1 MRVAIEAWAPEY
13 GSALSSANDVTPTSG
28 RVDVNAEVPAA
39 EWTPRSPD
47 ATRAVTGDVL
57 FVDGV
62 RRMDAQV
69 WITGADGVTHLGLCV
84 SYAAGSVR
92 CNGDATIEA
101 CEVRRGL
108 FGPVGLPELAGRGA
122 CWRPSAVQGG
132 DPQDLLNDVHTR
144 MFELERDV
152 AKRYEGGPLLVVDG
166 PLRRPIAAVG
176 YVKTHK
182 LAYLPPAVSHVVADL
197 APGQRTPL
205 FLLQSA
211 GGFNR
216 FSWYLRLPYGTG
228 GPWAGVVRC
237 EAPAD
242 LSLPDLIHL
251 ADTAAATL
259 PSFASHPHKDPRAP
273 QNLYPIAG
281 LERRLTHHLG
291 DPAYLERT
299 LRVLVG
305 RLTGSP
311 ERHRRDRATP
321 DAVGPRGG

>member
-1 MRVAIEAWAPEY
+1 MTGEASRNGREPTDATSRGDRPRFHLAVEGWRPTFDAPAIPDDAMPAADTPGQIDVETPADDWAPR
-13 GSALSSANDVTPTSG
+13 T
-28 RVDVNAEVPAA
+28 PAA
-39 EWTPRSPD
+39 EQAD
-47 ATRAVTGDVL
+47 DVV

-62 RRMDAQV
+62 RRIDARI
-69 WITGADGVTHLGLCV
+69 WASDDSDARLALAV
-84 SYAAGSVR
+84 SYAAGAVR
-92 CNGDATIEA
+92 CNGTAVIEA

-132 DPQDLLNDVHTR
+132 EPQDLLNDVHTR

-152 AKRYEGGPLLVVDG
+152 ARRYEGGPLLVVDG
-166 PLRRPIAAVG
+166 PLRRPIAAIG

-182 LAYLPPAVSHVVADL
+182 LAYLPPAVSHVVSEL
-197 APGQRTPL
+197 APGQRTPV
-205 FLLQSA
+205 FLLQSG

-216 FSWYLRLPYGTG
+216 FSWYLRLPYGSG

-242 LSLPDLIHL
+242 LALPELFRL

-259 PSFASHPHKDPRAP
+259 PSFASQPHKDPRAP

-291 DPAYLERT
+291 DAAYLERT
-299 LRVLVG
+299 LRELVA
-305 RLTGSP
+305 
-311 ERHRRDRATP
+311 AT
-321 DAVGPRGG
+321 RS